1 VPIPAFAIGRW
12 LAPAMAIFA
21 LGMVYLHQN
30 PEYLTQLNS
39 SNSVALMSVNLSEA
53 SHGHTYAAAA
63 PSDRNIWSAM
73 TFDSTNAGQS
83 LSTSSSGSP
92 KGGLFH

>member
-1 VPIPAFAIGRW
+1 
-12 LAPAMAIFA
+12 MAIFA

-39 SNSVALMSVNLSEA
+39 SNSVAFMTINLAET
-53 SHGHTYAAAA
+53 SHGHSYAAAA

-83 LSTSSSGSP
+83 LSTSGSGSS
-92 KGGLFH
+92 KSSLLH